1 MLCNLHKVLQR
12 FLCNLSILTNSLR
25 LGRARS
31 EQAYVRACCIVVYY
45 MSDYTTNY
53 TRGYLV
59 GRKKFFIDKTLCSGK
74 KNTKPIFD
82 FLERK
87 STSFLISNFGK
98 NFLTLPKKNGISKL
112 EVVK

>member
-1 MLCNLHKVLQR
+1 
-12 FLCNLSILTNSLR
+12 
-25 LGRARS
+25 
-31 EQAYVRACCIVVYY
+31 

-59 GRKKFFIDKTLCSGK
+59 GRKKIFLLKTLCSGK

-82 FLERK
+82 FLDRK
-87 STSFLISNFGK
+87 SIAFSIPNIGNQIHFPKKIFIF
-98 NFLTLPKKNGISKL
+98 FLTFKKNNGINKV